1 MLIIQFVRNLFFKK
15 NDDKKDDDLE
25 FEKLLER
32 KRAEK
37 AEKSLIEKRK
47 SDNRKYYQKHRIR
60 ILAAQKRYYARKKLK
75 QGGQ

>member
-15 NDDKKDDDLE
+15 NNDKKDDDLE

-32 KRAEK
+32 KRFEK
-37 AEKSLIEKRK
+37 ALIEKRK
-47 SDNRKYYQKHRIR
+47 SDNRKYYKKHRIR

-75 QGGQ
+75 RGENNE